1 MTSPTNPEYI
11 ARRRISERGLGYD
24 LLDFPMEVLLF
35 LLNNAGDDGIS
46 RGGEGNE
53 DDAVID
59 SSHPRTEMG
68 QAINFYFGQSSYVH
82 TEKVAIFD
90 PKGK

>member
-1 MTSPTNPEYI
+1 
-11 ARRRISERGLGYD
+11 
-24 LLDFPMEVLLF
+24 MEVVLF

-46 RGGEGNE
+46 GGSEGNE

-59 SSHPRTEMG
+59 SSHPRTEIG
-68 QAINFYFGQSSYVH
+68 QAIDLYFGQSSYVH
-82 TEKVAIFD
+82 TGKVAIFD